1 MEIDLLSDIALPFVL
16 GLLTPLGAVCV
27 LPLYPAFV
35 ASLSNEVSRKEPDKK
50 VITLFGLLMTSGVIV
65 FMFLLGLVFTTI
77 LQVSLTAVIEIIS
90 PIAFGILI
98 VISILL
104 LLNIDVGK
112 LLPRVRVPLARS
124 PLAKGF
130 INGFFFGAVVVPCN
144 PLFIATM
151 FARTLLSLDVVG
163 NILKFLFFGIGLA
176 FPLLAF
182 ALISA
187 AASQAIIGFLTMRR
201 RVINLAAGAIMLPV
215 SVYYLVFV
223 FKIFGG

>member
-1 MEIDLLSDIALPFVL
+1 MGINFLLDVSIPFVL

-35 ASLSNEVSRKEPDKK
+35 ASLSNQLSRKEPDKK
-50 VITLFGLLMTSGVIV
+50 IIALFGLIMTSGVIG
-65 FMFLLGLVFTTI
+65 FMFLMGLLFTTI
-77 LQVSLTAVIEIIS
+77 LQVSLTKVIGILS

-98 VISILL
+98 VISTLL

-112 LLPRVRVPLARS
+112 LLPRIRVPS
-124 PLAKGF
+124 VKNPLTKGF
-130 INGFFFGAVVVPCN
+130 INGFFFGAIVIPCN

-151 FARTLLSLDVVG
+151 FARTLLSANVVG

-182 ALISA
+182 ALIST
-187 AASQAIIGFLTMRR
+187 AASQAIVEFLTKYR
-201 RVINLAAGAIMLPV
+201 RVVNLAAGAIMLPI
-215 SVYYLVFV
+215 SIYYLVFV